1 MHPVRHPVD
10 KRLVQLERGMTESEL
25 FAEGW
30 QRCFIAD
37 EPRLSEAVE
46 TYQEMGMEVALLP
59 VDFDDRECSECMQA
73 DPDRFRVI
81 YTRAR
86 DPEKNRDR

>member
-1 MHPVRHPVD
+1 MTSSDGKGAERQPG
-10 KRLVQLERGMTESEL
+10 KSAAELE
-25 FAEGW
+25 AEGW

-46 TYQEMGMEVALLP
+46 TYEELGFQVRLLP
-59 VDFDDRECSECMQA
+59 VPLEEIECTECMRQ

-81 YTRAR
+81 YTRKEER
-86 DPEKNRDR
+86 